1 MNGIVIDLNKTNAI
15 VKDDDNDEYVIN
27 ISKLDKV

>member
-1 MNGIVIDLNKTNAI
+1 MNGTVIDLNKTNAI